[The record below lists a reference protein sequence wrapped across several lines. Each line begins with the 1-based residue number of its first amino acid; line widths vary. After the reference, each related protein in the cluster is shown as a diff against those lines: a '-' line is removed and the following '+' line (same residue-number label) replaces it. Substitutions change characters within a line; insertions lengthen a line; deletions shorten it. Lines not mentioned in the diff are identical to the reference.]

1 MVTIKYYFRTCF
13 SISYIVIC
21 TIFKKLVAPTFA
33 TVGRT
38 DAENESENE
47 NEIESENDIE
57 VDTENEVVYRKKIYL
72 PGNCFKEYLLR
83 LFLENYISILPKIE
97 KCNLPP

>member
-1 MVTIKYYFRTCF
+1 MVTVKYHFNSCF
-13 SISYIVIC
+13 SISYLGIC
-21 TIFKKLVAPTFA
+21 TIFKKLVAPTCA

-57 VDTENEVVYRKKIYL
+57 VDTENEVVYRKKNIL
-72 PGNCFKEYLLR
+72 TRLLFKRILVKV
-83 LFLENYISILPKIE
+83 IS
-97 KCNLPP
+97 